1 MRVDDSNAGVQL
13 IEVVLQ
19 RSTSQ
24 QNPLLAFEGL
34 YLLDELA
41 LLVLQAMSLVKDEE
55 IALLAQ
61 GLTVLVEVFVADDQ
75 ESIVVIDEIFY
86 YFCDLIA

>member
-1 MRVDDSNAGVQL
+1 M
-13 IEVVLQ
+13 
-19 RSTSQ
+19 
-24 QNPLLAFEGL
+24 
-34 YLLDELA
+34 YLLDELT

>member
-1 MRVDDSNAGVQL
+1 M
-13 IEVVLQ
+13 
-19 RSTSQ
+19 
-24 QNPLLAFEGL
+24 

-61 GLTVLVEVFVADDQ
+61 GLTVLVEIFVADDQ

>member
-1 MRVDDSNAGVQL
+1 
-13 IEVVLQ
+13 
-19 RSTSQ
+19 
-24 QNPLLAFEGL
+24 
-34 YLLDELA
+34 
-41 LLVLQAMSLVKDEE
+41 MSLVKDEE

>member
-1 MRVDDSNAGVQL
+1 
-13 IEVVLQ
+13 
-19 RSTSQ
+19 
-24 QNPLLAFEGL
+24 
-34 YLLDELA
+34 
-41 LLVLQAMSLVKDEE
+41 MSLVKDEE

-86 YFCDLIA
+86 YFCDLIAWAQGYQGTELVSHPLCALSFPNF